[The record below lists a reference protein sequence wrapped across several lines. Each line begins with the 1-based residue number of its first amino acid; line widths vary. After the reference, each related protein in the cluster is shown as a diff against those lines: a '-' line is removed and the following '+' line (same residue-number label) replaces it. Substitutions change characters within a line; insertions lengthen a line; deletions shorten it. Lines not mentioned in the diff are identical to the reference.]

1 MDAPSPQP
9 GPSASA
15 TQDVIWRRR
24 FWAAGTILF
33 WIVLVAIAIY
43 VVGLFITP
51 LSYLIIGIIL
61 AYIFYP
67 VVDKLARYIRAGW
80 RSCWS
85 FLRRLPSRSFFPSQ
99 CCVR

>member
-9 GPSASA
+9 APSASA

-33 WIVLVAIAIY
+33 WIVLAAIAIY

-67 VVDKLARYIRAGW
+67 VVDKLARYIPRGLAILLV
-80 RSCWS
+80 
-85 FLRRLPSRSFFPSQ
+85 FLRRLPSR
-99 CCVR
+99 